1 MYNNRDKISGKKKAA
16 ILVMSLGP
24 EVASKIFKHLADEEI
39 EQLTLEIANMNKVSP
54 EVKDDVLSEFHE
66 MALAHDYISRG
77 GIQYA
82 KEILEKA
89 LGPQKAAAII
99 NRLTASLQ
107 VRPFDAIRKTDPSQ
121 LLNFIQSEHPQ
132 TIALIIAYLQPNQA
146 AAVLSG
152 LKPELQADVAKR
164 VATMD
169 RTSPEVIKDVER
181 ILEQKMSTLVINE
194 YASAGGIDS
203 IVKILNMVDR
213 GTEKTIMDELDEG
226 DPELADEIRKRMF
239 VFEDIVLL
247 DSRAVQQLNR
257 VIDMKDMAMALKT
270 ASEEV
275 KEVILSN
282 LSKRSAEMLKEDIEF
297 LGPVRLREV
306 EEAQQRIVNEI
317 RRLDDAGEIIIARG
331 GEGDIIV

>member
-1 MYNNRDKISGKKKAA
+1 MNVREKMTGRKKAA
-16 ILVMSLGP
+16 VLIMSLGP
-24 EVASKIFKHLADEEI
+24 DVSSKVFKHLSDEEI

-54 EVKDDVLSEFHE
+54 ELKDEVMSEFHE
-66 MALAHDYISRG
+66 MALAQDYISRG
-77 GIQYA
+77 GIKYA
-82 KEILEKA
+82 REILEKA
-89 LGPQKAAAII
+89 LGAQKAAAII

-107 VRPFDAIRKTDPSQ
+107 VRPFDAIRKTDPAQ
-121 LLNFIQSEHPQ
+121 LLNFIQTEHPQ

-194 YASAGGIDS
+194 YATAGGIGS
-203 IVKILNMVDR
+203 IVNILNMVDR

-239 VFEDIVLL
+239 VFEDIALL
-247 DSRAVQQLNR
+247 DTRAVQLLNR
-257 VIDMKDMAMALKT
+257 VTDMKDMSLALKT
-270 ASEEV
+270 ASEDV
-275 KEVILSN
+275 KNVIFSN
-282 LSKRSAEMLKEDIEF
+282 LSKRAAEMLKEDIEF

-317 RRLDDAGEIIIARG
+317 RRLEEAGEIVTARG

>member
-1 MYNNRDKISGKKKAA
+1 MMNTREKISGKKKAA
-16 ILVMSLGP
+16 VLIMSLGP
-24 EVASKIFKHLADEEI
+24 EVSSKVFKHLSDEEI

-54 EVKDDVLSEFHE
+54 ELKDEVMSEFHE
-66 MALAHDYISRG
+66 MALAQDYISRG
-77 GIQYA
+77 GIKYA
-82 KEILEKA
+82 REILEKA
-89 LGPQKAAAII
+89 LGAQKAAAII

-107 VRPFDAIRKTDPSQ
+107 VRPFDAIRKTDPAQ
-121 LLNFIQSEHPQ
+121 LLNFIQTEHPQ

-194 YASAGGIDS
+194 YATAGGIDS
-203 IVKILNMVDR
+203 IVNILNMVDR

-239 VFEDIVLL
+239 VFEDIALL
-247 DSRAVQQLNR
+247 DTRAVQLLNR
-257 VIDMKDMAMALKT
+257 VTDMKDMALALKT
-270 ASEEV
+270 ASEDV
-275 KEVILSN
+275 KNVIFSN
-282 LSKRSAEMLKEDIEF
+282 LSKRAAEMLRDDIEF

-317 RRLDDAGEIIIARG
+317 RRLEDAGEIVTARG

>member
-1 MYNNRDKISGKKKAA
+1 MNVREKMTGRKKAA
-16 ILVMSLGP
+16 VLIMSLGP
-24 EVASKIFKHLADEEI
+24 DISSKVFKHLSDEEI

-54 EVKDDVLSEFHE
+54 ELKDEVMSEFHE
-66 MALAHDYISRG
+66 MALAQDYISRG
-77 GIQYA
+77 GIKYA
-82 KEILEKA
+82 REILEKA
-89 LGPQKAAAII
+89 LGAQKAAAII

-107 VRPFDAIRKTDPSQ
+107 VRPFDAIRKTDPAQ
-121 LLNFIQSEHPQ
+121 LLNFIQTEHPQ
-132 TIALIIAYLQPNQA
+132 TIALIIAYLQPTQA

-194 YASAGGIDS
+194 YATAGGIGS
-203 IVKILNMVDR
+203 IVNILNMVDR

-239 VFEDIVLL
+239 VFEDIALL
-247 DSRAVQQLNR
+247 DTRAVQLLNR
-257 VIDMKDMAMALKT
+257 VTDMKDMSLALKT
-270 ASEEV
+270 ASEDV
-275 KEVILSN
+275 KNVIFSN
-282 LSKRSAEMLKEDIEF
+282 LSKRAAEMLKEDIEF

-317 RRLDDAGEIIIARG
+317 RRLEEAGEIVTARG